1 MTQRTLPTGTVTF
14 LFSDMEGST
23 RLVQDLGP
31 AAFTQVLEQ
40 HNAILREA
48 FSGHGGVERGTQG
61 DSFLVMFPEAP
72 AAVSAAAEAQ
82 VALDKAAWAGEASVR
97 VRMGLH
103 TGIATL
109 GGDDYVSVDV
119 NRAARIAALAHG
131 GQVLVSDATRALVE
145 GALPAGVSTRPLGEF
160 ELKDLARPER
170 LHQLVI
176 DGVRSEFPPLR
187 PIDRPIGNLPD
198 PISSFIGRVSD
209 LVELASLVRDKRLV
223 TLTGPGGTGKTRLAI
238 ELARRAAGK
247 FEHGAWLVALDAVAD
262 PDLVPAAIASSFALV
277 ESPGSTASERLAR
290 YLGDREMLLVLDNF
304 EQVIGAA
311 PGLMDLIQ
319 AAPRLHLLVTSRAPL
334 RLSVEQEYPV
344 APLGVPRERDPS
356 VDALASESVRLF
368 VERAGR
374 VKPGFTLSAEDAQ
387 AVAEICQRLDGLP
400 LGIELAASRIGLL
413 PPKALAS
420 RLGQHLDVPGGK
432 SRDLPAR
439 QQTLEQAI
447 AWSFDLLDTP
457 SQRLLARLSVF
468 AGGFRLEEAEAVGG
482 PADELGTDVIEGLT
496 TLADHSLVQS
506 MAGPDLPRF
515 RLLETIRRFGA
526 DRLAETGERETI
538 QRRHAIAYLAL
549 AQEAATYMPG
559 RDQVPWLDR
568 LTTDHDNIRNAMSW
582 AIETGEVELAHRLLA
597 AAWRF
602 WQFRGHVGEGR
613 ERAAQVLAMPGA
625 DGPTPWRM
633 RGLEAAGG
641 LAWWGGDLPGA
652 DELYQSQVD
661 LARQLGDEQ
670 GLAEAL
676 FNLSHTRFA
685 VTTDPAE
692 VARLH
697 AEAEALARNV
707 GDERLLS
714 RLNWSTGYVFMA
726 NGQLAEAEQIAR
738 DTLPRSV
745 ALGDEYYIA
754 LAATALGGIAF
765 MKGDLDG
772 AVDLGLRG
780 LLASS
785 SMGDVA
791 SVTLSLEACAALFYL
806 AGLPAEAV
814 TIEAAY
820 QAHGRRYGVQPPL
833 DVDAWL
839 GLGSTIEAI
848 RADTQK
854 EEYADHVRLGTFMTT
869 DGVLEFLAR
878 EAIPRLKARSHEGAP
893 APAS

>member
-1 MTQRTLPTGTVTF
+1 M
-14 LFSDMEGST
+14 
-23 RLVQDLGP
+23 
-31 AAFTQVLEQ
+31 AC
-40 HNAILREA
+40 
-48 FSGHGGVERGTQG
+48 
-61 DSFLVMFPEAP
+61 AP
-72 AAVSAAAEAQ
+72 S
-82 VALDKAAWAGEASVR
+82 SR
-97 VRMGLH
+97 RC
-103 TGIATL
+103 
-109 GGDDYVSVDV
+109 
-119 NRAARIAALAHG
+119 AR
-131 GQVLVSDATRALVE
+131 S
-145 GALPAGVSTRPLGEF
+145 
-160 ELKDLARPER
+160 
-170 LHQLVI
+170 I
-176 DGVRSEFPPLR
+176 D
-187 PIDRPIGNLPD
+187 PIGNLPD
-198 PISSFIGRVSD
+198 HLTSFIGRVSD
-209 LVELASLVRDKRLV
+209 LVELGSLVREKRLV

-238 ELARRAAGK
+238 ELARRAASQ
-247 FEHGAWLVALDAVAD
+247 FEHGAWLVPLDAISD
-262 PDLVPAAIASSFALV
+262 PELVPAAIASSFALV
-277 ESPGSTASERLAR
+277 ESPGSTPSDRLAR
-290 YLGDREMLLVLDNF
+290 YLADREMLLVLDNF
-304 EQVIGAA
+304 EHVIDAA
-311 PGLMDLIQ
+311 PGIMELLQ
-319 AAPRLHLLVTSRAPL
+319 AAPRLHVLVTSRAPL

-344 APLGVPRERDPS
+344 APLGLPGTEDRSD
-356 VDALASESVRLF
+356 DALASESVRLF

-374 VKPGFTLSAEDAQ
+374 VRPGFTLSDEDAP

-413 PPKALAS
+413 PPRALAS
-420 RLGQHLDVPGGK
+420 RLSQHLDVPGGK

-439 QQTLEQAI
+439 QQTLEGAI
-447 AWSFDLLDTP
+447 AWSYDLLDAP

-482 PADELGTDVIEGLT
+482 PADELGSEVIEGLT
-496 TLADHSLVQS
+496 TLADHSLVQP

-526 DRLAETGERETI
+526 DRLDEGGERQAI
-538 QRRHAIAYLAL
+538 QRRHATAYLAL
-549 AQEAATYMPG
+549 AEEAATYMPG

-568 LTTDHDNIRNAMSW
+568 LSVDHDNLRNAMAW
-582 AIETGEVELAHRLLA
+582 AIETGEAEIAHRLLA
-597 AAWRF
+597 AIWRF
-602 WQFRGHVGEGR
+602 WQFRGHVAEGR

-625 DGPTPWRM
+625 DGPTTWRM
-633 RGLEAAGG
+633 RGLDAAGG

-652 DELYQSQVD
+652 DRLYQAQVD

-692 VARLH
+692 VANLQ
-697 AEAEALARNV
+697 AEAEALARKV

-714 RLNWSTGYVFMA
+714 RLNWSGGYVHMA
-726 NGQLAEAEQIAR
+726 RGELAEAEQIAR

-765 MKGDLDG
+765 MKGDLEG

-791 SVTLSLEACAALFYL
+791 SVTLSLEACAALFSV
-806 AGLPAEAV
+806 AGMPAEAV

-839 GLGSTIEAI
+839 GLGSVIEAI
-848 RADTQK
+848 RADLQK
-854 EEYADHVRLGTFMTT
+854 EEYAEQVRLGSSMTT
-869 DGVLEFLAR
+869 EGVLEFLVR
-878 EAIPRLKARSHEGAP
+878 EAIPRLKARARIR
-893 APAS
+893 A